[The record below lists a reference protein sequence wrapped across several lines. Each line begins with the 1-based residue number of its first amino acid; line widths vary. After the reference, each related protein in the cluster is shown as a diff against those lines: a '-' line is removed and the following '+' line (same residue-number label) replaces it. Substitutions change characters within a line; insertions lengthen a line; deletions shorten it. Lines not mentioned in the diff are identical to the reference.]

1 MRPLATLAVFLGAC
15 GPRTADL
22 DMVRATATERVGQEL
37 PSLHDPEAAAT
48 RVAELAA
55 LPLTME
61 SAGEVALLNNHRL
74 QAELEALGIARGGL
88 IGAVLPPNPDL
99 HLETFTLESP
109 LDGNLELGVSENL
122 SDVLRMPLAIAAA
135 NADLQ
140 AAHQE
145 AAGAVLDMLYDARA
159 AWVRHAA
166 ASQKVEMHETVL
178 SAASAAFNVSMR
190 MNLAGN
196 LSDLEATQER
206 LLFEDARLARD
217 RATLEAFSTRQDLG
231 VMLGLPPDTPWTLG
245 GQLPEPDEA
254 SSPQSLADLEQQ
266 ALENSLDLGA
276 LDAQYKAAA
285 RRAHLALANGL
296 LPELRVGISAERAGG
311 EWELGPAFG
320 AELPVFSQGQGQ
332 IMSARAEA
340 RRIEH
345 LGRDQSLKV
354 LAAVRVANEAVE
366 TARARALQMRDVLL
380 PLHED
385 VVAETLL
392 LYNGMLVGVFRLLD
406 AKRMQVEAEGAYIA
420 SLQDYW
426 LARIELDKLLAGRMP
441 DSGAS
446 ATPGPSGPAPS
457 SRSGGH

>member
-1 MRPLATLAVFLGAC
+1 
-15 GPRTADL
+15 
-22 DMVRATATERVGQEL
+22 MVRATATERVGQEL

-145 AAGAVLDMLYDARA
+145 AAGVVLDMLYDARA